1 MTVKELQDQAKR
13 YCSAFPEESKESVYF
28 NAYMQGFRSRG
39 SIYRIAREMRDAQK
53 AYFRTRDKEM
63 LVKAKQK
70 EKDLDKLL
78 EEYDALDFFS
88 QIE

>member
-1 MTVKELQDQAKR
+1 
-13 YCSAFPEESKESVYF
+13 
-28 NAYMQGFRSRG
+28 
-39 SIYRIAREMRDAQK
+39 MRDAQK

-63 LVKAKQK
+63 LVRSKQK
-70 EKDLDKLL
+70 EKELDKLL